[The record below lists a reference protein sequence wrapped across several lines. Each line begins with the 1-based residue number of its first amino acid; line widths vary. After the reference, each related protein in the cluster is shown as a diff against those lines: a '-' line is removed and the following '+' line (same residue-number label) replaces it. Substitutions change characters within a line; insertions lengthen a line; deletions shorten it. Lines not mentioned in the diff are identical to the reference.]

1 MDTVQKRSLYYGN
14 ETLVRTRAND
24 FMEKVTAVFFKSVDF
39 DEESLHTLQEYQG
52 KGRIAYVS
60 YQSANTSLL
69 VLVNLLRGR
78 GLPVPERALDFT
90 PNIFQ
95 MFTNIANYIS
105 SLADKFGSRGAKIET
120 VSEADMVLGL
130 LRDNRPLILS
140 ILSRKLF
147 IRRYI
152 EIKSDSL
159 QYLIEAQKQID
170 EPIYVFPE
178 ILFWNQNPERTK
190 TLVTSRATIDRGFFS
205 GLFTLFKSSTPA
217 FVRVARPINLKEE
230 IAQATTDEPRQLGR
244 LLRNRLL
251 EIYGQE
257 KRAVLGPVMKSQH
270 EIMEKVLYHKNV
282 IDEIKQL
289 ERDDHTSERKL
300 RKKAYRYFREI
311 AADFSINMIK
321 WFHASVR
328 YMFTRIFDGIYYDIE
343 DMKRVREAA
352 QKAPLILV
360 PSHKSHMDYLIVSS
374 IFYENKIIPPHIVAG
389 SNLTFFP
396 MGPVFRRSGAFF
408 MRRSFRG
415 LKLYPV
421 VFKQYI
427 KTLINEG
434 YSIEFF
440 IEGGRSRTGKI
451 MLPKMG
457 ILKYLIDAIEEG
469 YNKDMMFVP
478 ITISYDRILEESSYH
493 MELKGK
499 EKEKEST
506 SNFVKS
512 SSLLKRKYGKVYLS
526 FNEPFSFRE
535 FRERHGGGED
545 LTDSL
550 GEFIGKRI
558 SEIVMATPFSVTSAA
573 MLQSSASG
581 FTRDMLKER
590 ISVLRDYLAWAGVR
604 MSEDLANAAGADAII
619 DYVLASY
626 MQDRIVGE
634 AVAGVKGGAPEVL
647 PGLYTL
653 NDNERS
659 RINFYKN
666 SILHFQ
672 LPVTFLA
679 APLLCLSG
687 ADGLDEKAAAD
698 CFADLMDLFSGEFV
712 YSESI
717 RDTAATVAKSLDY
730 LAGRSVITR
739 SGSMIRVAEE
749 RRGELVLFAKGMQD
763 MLESYLVV
771 CDCVAGLSKRM
782 SRKELV
788 HEVRK
793 NGIRLYHLGEVK
805 LTESLSQP
813 TYDNAVT
820 KLKEAGVLEMTQSG
834 KKQVDVQVL
843 SAEKA
848 TDMKARVEKYLR
860 PLQKL

>member
-14 ETLVRTRAND
+14 ETMVRTRAND

-39 DEESLHTLQEYQG
+39 DEESLRTLQEYQG

-69 VLVNLLRGR
+69 VLVNLLRAR

-95 MFTNIANYIS
+95 MFANIANYIS
-105 SLADKFGSRGAKIET
+105 SLANKFGSSGAKVESA
-120 VSEADMVLGL
+120 SEADMVLEL

-328 YMFTRIFDGIYYDIE
+328 YMFTKIFDGIYYDIE

-535 FRERHGGGED
+535 FRER
-545 LTDSL
+545 
-550 GEFIGKRI
+550 
-558 SEIVMATPFSVTSAA
+558 
-573 MLQSSASG
+573 
-581 FTRDMLKER
+581 
-590 ISVLRDYLAWAGVR
+590 
-604 MSEDLANAAGADAII
+604 
-619 DYVLASY
+619 
-626 MQDRIVGE
+626 
-634 AVAGVKGGAPEVL
+634 
-647 PGLYTL
+647 
-653 NDNERS
+653 
-659 RINFYKN
+659 
-666 SILHFQ
+666 
-672 LPVTFLA
+672 
-679 APLLCLSG
+679 
-687 ADGLDEKAAAD
+687 
-698 CFADLMDLFSGEFV
+698 
-712 YSESI
+712 
-717 RDTAATVAKSLDY
+717 
-730 LAGRSVITR
+730 
-739 SGSMIRVAEE
+739 
-749 RRGELVLFAKGMQD
+749 
-763 MLESYLVV
+763 
-771 CDCVAGLSKRM
+771 
-782 SRKELV
+782 
-788 HEVRK
+788 
-793 NGIRLYHLGEVK
+793 
-805 LTESLSQP
+805 
-813 TYDNAVT
+813 
-820 KLKEAGVLEMTQSG
+820 
-834 KKQVDVQVL
+834 
-843 SAEKA
+843 
-848 TDMKARVEKYLR
+848 
-860 PLQKL
+860 

>member
-1 MDTVQKRSLYYGN
+1 MDTVRKRSLYYGN
-14 ETLVRTRAND
+14 ETLVHTQANA
-24 FMEKVTAVFFKSVDF
+24 FMEKVTAVFFKSVEF
-39 DEESLHTLQEYQG
+39 DEESLRTLKEYQG

-69 VLVNLLRGR
+69 ILAHLLKKN
-78 GLPVPERALDFT
+78 GLPAPVRAFDFT

-95 MFTNIANYIS
+95 MAANIAGGIS
-105 SLADKFGSRGAKIET
+105 SLADRFGGRGTKVET
-120 VSEADMVLGL
+120 VSESDMIQGL
-130 LRDNRPLILS
+130 LRMNMPVILS

-152 EIKSDSL
+152 EIKSDTL
-159 QYLIEAQKQID
+159 QYLIEAQKQMD
-170 EPIYVFPE
+170 EPIFVFPE
-178 ILFWNQNPERTK
+178 ILFWNQNPERTRE
-190 TLVTSRATIDRGFFS
+190 LVTSRATIDRGFFS

-217 FVRVARPINLKEE
+217 FVRVAQPINLKEE
-230 IAQATTDEPRQLGR
+230 IAQATTDDSLVLGR
-244 LLRNRLL
+244 QLRNRLL
-251 EIYGQE
+251 EIYSQE
-257 KRAVLGPVMKSQH
+257 KRAVLGPVIKSQH

-289 ERDDHTSERKL
+289 ERDDHTAERKL
-300 RKKAYRYFREI
+300 RKKAYGYFREI

-321 WFHASVR
+321 WFNRTVQ
-328 YMFTRIFDGIYYDIE
+328 YMFTKIFDGINYDI
-343 DMKRVREAA
+343 DDLKRVREAA

-374 IFYENKIIPPHIVAG
+374 LFYENKIIPPHIVAG

-427 KTLINEG
+427 KTLISEG

-457 ILKYLIDAIEEG
+457 ILKYLIDSIEEG
-469 YNKDMMFVP
+469 YNKDMIFVP

-493 MELKGK
+493 LELKGK

-506 SNFVKS
+506 SGFVKS
-512 SSLLKRKYGKVYLS
+512 SKLLKRKYGKVYLS
-526 FNEPFSFRE
+526 FNEPFSYRE
-535 FRERHGGGED
+535 FKERHGEGGD
-545 LTDSL
+545 LTDAL

-558 SEIVMATPFSVTSAA
+558 SEIVMATPFSVASAA

-581 FTRDMLKER
+581 FTRDMLGER
-590 ISVLRDYLAWAGVR
+590 IGILRDYLAWAGVR
-604 MSEDLANAAGADAII
+604 MSKELADASNADAII
-619 DYVLASY
+619 DYVLESY
-626 MQDRIVGE
+626 MQDSIVGE
-634 AVAGVKGGAPEVL
+634 AVAGVRGGARETL

-653 NDNERS
+653 NENERS

-672 LPVTFLA
+672 LPVTYLA
-679 APLLCLSG
+679 AQILCLSG
-687 ADGLDEKAAAD
+687 PDGLDEKAAAEG
-698 CFADLMDLFSGEFV
+698 FTDLMDIFSGEFV
-712 YSESI
+712 YSEAI
-717 RDTAATVAKSLDY
+717 RDTAATVGKNLEY

-739 SGSMIRVAEE
+739 SGGMIRAVEE
-749 RRGELVLFAKGMQD
+749 KRGELVLFAKGMQD

-771 CDCVAGLSKRM
+771 CDCVSGLSNRM
-782 SRKELV
+782 SRKDLV
-788 HEVRK
+788 YEVRK
-793 NGIRLYHLGEVK
+793 NGIRLYHLGDVK
-805 LTESLSQP
+805 LTESLSMP
-813 TYDNAVT
+813 NYENAIAKLAAAGALEVT
-820 KLKEAGVLEMTQSG
+820 QGS
-834 KKQVDVQVL
+834 KKQSDVQFVGP
-843 SAEKA
+843 EKA
-848 TDMKARVEKYLR
+848 KEMKARVERYLK